1 MIGLPLR
8 ATSLALA
15 LLLLGCD
22 RITVS
27 LHRKEKKS
35 PDSDSA
41 PIGPGGF
48 RIAETNRTAQG
59 ATRYLAQA
67 GPAGGC
73 EFEILVAEP
82 TPVSDTAFSFTRATL
97 ARRPH
102 RDCTA
107 FLKELAPLLGYKG
120 QLPSPPKVDQLQCT
134 IAVLGTELSRM
145 PEGPEGG
152 GGFAPKP
159 PGHWTVGK
167 LFLLD
172 GEAEVFLNL
181 NAKDRV
187 GELSLKDEEYAKL
200 VVGELAKILLP

>member
-1 MIGLPLR
+1 MIGWPLR
-8 ATSLALA
+8 TTSLALA

-22 RITVS
+22 RISVS
-27 LHRKEKKS
+27 FYRDEEKTPS
-35 PDSDSA
+35 SDAA

-59 ATRYLAQA
+59 AMRYLAQA
-67 GPAGGC
+67 GPVGGC

-102 RDCTA
+102 KDCSA
-107 FLKELAPLLGYKG
+107 FLKQLAPLLGFKG
-120 QLPSPPKVDQLQCT
+120 ELPSPPRVEQLECT
-134 IAVLGTELSRM
+134 FAVLGTELSRR

-152 GGFAPKP
+152 AGFAPKP

-181 NAKDRV
+181 NAEDRV
-187 GELSLKDEEYAKL
+187 GELSVKDEEYAKL
-200 VVGELAKILLP
+200 VVEELAKILLP